1 MMTTSRI
8 SFIIVNKKSSKQRAY
23 RFRLFQN
30 LLNFLK
36 QVWWSQVS
44 LSCYYSAPA
53 HKGKS
58 HLMLNR
64 SRRDIKEAQELFAK
78 EANEA
83 QDMLIHRL
91 KEEVKTL
98 RDELELAK
106 EEQIEASKNA
116 EMLNELYQKNVIDI
130 NGNVLQ

>member
-1 MMTTSRI
+1 
-8 SFIIVNKKSSKQRAY
+8 
-23 RFRLFQN
+23 
-30 LLNFLK
+30 
-36 QVWWSQVS
+36 
-44 LSCYYSAPA
+44 
-53 HKGKS
+53 
-58 HLMLNR
+58 MLNR

-78 EANEA
+78 EAKEA

>member
-1 MMTTSRI
+1 
-8 SFIIVNKKSSKQRAY
+8 
-23 RFRLFQN
+23 
-30 LLNFLK
+30 
-36 QVWWSQVS
+36 
-44 LSCYYSAPA
+44 
-53 HKGKS
+53 
-58 HLMLNR
+58 MLNR

-78 EANEA
+78 EAKEA

-106 EEQIEASKNA
+106 EEQIEASKNS
-116 EMLNELYQKNVIDI
+116 EKLNELYQKNVIDI

>member
-1 MMTTSRI
+1 
-8 SFIIVNKKSSKQRAY
+8 
-23 RFRLFQN
+23 
-30 LLNFLK
+30 
-36 QVWWSQVS
+36 
-44 LSCYYSAPA
+44 
-53 HKGKS
+53 
-58 HLMLNR
+58 MLNR

-78 EANEA
+78 EAKEV

>member
-1 MMTTSRI
+1 
-8 SFIIVNKKSSKQRAY
+8 
-23 RFRLFQN
+23 
-30 LLNFLK
+30 
-36 QVWWSQVS
+36 
-44 LSCYYSAPA
+44 
-53 HKGKS
+53 
-58 HLMLNR
+58 MLNR

-78 EANEA
+78 EAKEA

-106 EEQIEASKNA
+106 EEQIEASKNS

-130 NGNVLQ
+130 NGNVLE